1 MTVFSIQI
9 SNKIGLKC
17 LIKALLIPLRP
28 LHCKTENQ
36 PKNIVFSQ
44 TCCRSRVM
52 TSISY
57 ELLTNYRAI
66 KAILYEKSSKKAKN
80 DQKALKMAKN
90 PKNPPFLQTFRKKW
104 HFWPLFS
111 GSNFC
116 VFRVSR
122 GSPGKFSN
130 FCQKMA
136 KMPKKC
142 DF

>member
-1 MTVFSIQI
+1 MGQIGLKSGLLGPLYRLDHYTATNNIRTKNIVFSQTCCRSRVMTVFSIQI

-28 LHCKTENQ
+28 LLRNKQTTQNY
-36 PKNIVFSQ
+36 IVFSQ

-90 PKNPPFLQTFRKKW
+90 PKNPPFL
-104 HFWPLFS
+104 
-111 GSNFC
+111 
-116 VFRVSR
+116 
-122 GSPGKFSN
+122 
-130 FCQKMA
+130 
-136 KMPKKC
+136 
-142 DF
+142 